1 MTETNKERR
10 RERPADVALV
20 SEGFSSE
27 TDPAR
32 IRSKE
37 KPRRTC
43 QTPAGRLWTGR
54 MSRIRI
60 VASAL
65 GPA

>member
-1 MTETNKERR
+1 LPETNKERR
-10 RERPADVALV
+10 QSNAGGRRVDYRGHQL
-20 SEGFSSE
+20 
-27 TDPAR
+27 R
-32 IRSKE
+32 NRSGWTGAK
-37 KPRRTC
+37 KN
-43 QTPAGRLWTGR
+43 PAGISNSGGGWTGR

>member
-10 RERPADVALV
+10 QRTPAVVALV
-20 SEGFSSE
+20 SEDFSSE
-27 TDPAR
+27 TDPAGM
-32 IRSKE
+32 RSKG
-37 KPRRTC
+37 RA
-43 QTPAGRLWTGR
+43 PAGASKLRGGMWTGR

-60 VASAL
+60 LASAL

>member
-1 MTETNKERR
+1 METNKERR
-10 RERPADVALV
+10 QRTPADVAL
-20 SEGFSSE
+20 GF
-27 TDPAR
+27 R
-32 IRSKE
+32 GLRLGNRSGTHQE
-37 KPRRTC
+37 
-43 QTPAGRLWTGR
+43 QGMGPAGLAKLRRGACGTGR